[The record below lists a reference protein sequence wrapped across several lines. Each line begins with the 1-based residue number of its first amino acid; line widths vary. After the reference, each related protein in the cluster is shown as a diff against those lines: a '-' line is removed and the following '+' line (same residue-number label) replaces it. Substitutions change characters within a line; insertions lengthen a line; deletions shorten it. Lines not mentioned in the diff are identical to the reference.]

1 LPIAIFFVAVLF
13 QAIVA
18 KIYKAAAFT
27 ASLRTSAMPT
37 IAFNKSPAMTDL
49 SRIQG
54 PASAVIPS
62 LEARFYRPPL
72 PDGYVLRPRLCERL
86 SAGLQGRLVLV
97 SAPAGFGKSSLAV
110 EFCQSLPAHWQ
121 SLWLGLGPR
130 DSDPG
135 RFLERLLEGLQQY
148 FSPLGAQS
156 LGLLKMRQRHQPFAF
171 EEWLDG
177 LLDELA
183 HHLSTRAPLLL
194 VLDDYH
200 LAQGPVLD
208 RCLQFFLNHLPDG
221 LVVLVTSRQRPDW
234 HLARLRLSRHLLELN
249 EHDLRLTHAESL
261 AVLDRHSNSLR
272 GEALDNLIRRSEGWV
287 AGLRFWL
294 LAASEAGNES
304 ALPQSLHGGEGLI
317 RDYLLEE
324 VIDCLPAE
332 VQAFLF
338 DTAPQERF
346 CSDLCDAVREAHD
359 SAEILRYL
367 QSHQVFLVPLDEQGV
382 WFRYHH
388 LFSDLL
394 RSRRESS
401 PVLPAASLH
410 LRACRWF
417 NAQGLIDEAVEQAL
431 RAGHLDVAANL
442 VQNLSE
448 EQLLAEQNVGMLL
461 RWKMDLPDSLLISTP
476 RLIVLYSWALGLA
489 CQLDAAQELSSYLS
503 RFLPAPSATAQK
515 SMLAQWLALSGI
527 IARGR
532 GDRELTQRYCSEA
545 LDSLPQRRYGQRLM
559 CLSTLSNLAIADG
572 DLWRARG
579 LNRESLELAQRVGNP
594 LFEALAHYDRARV
607 LQARGEILRSLD
619 EVRQGLQ
626 RLHGLAPQRLYA
638 VRARLSLYEGYL
650 LLVRFQP
657 EAGMVRLRAGLAEA
671 RACRDIS
678 VLIGH
683 CVIASFEGRRGEFP
697 LAFAE
702 LAEAERLMHIWD
714 VPPIYYLAMI
724 TLIKC
729 ELWLAQGRTDLAE
742 AWLARLEQTY
752 NGEHAAAAPEF
763 HPHLPQ
769 HIGLQQAALDATR
782 HQHDVA
788 LQRLEE
794 LAQQAHDSGRQM
806 IALMAL
812 TQQAQLLLEGG
823 QETKAR
829 PILARALEAGAGGA
843 LQPFQRLLDA
853 HPDWMREQLGQ
864 DPHGL
869 LSQSLLALLPKAVAM
884 SPTSTHEA
892 LSARELAVLQLI
904 AEGCSNQ
911 EISNRLF
918 ISLHTVKT
926 HASHI
931 NSKLGVERRTQAV
944 ARAQELRLIG

>member
-1 LPIAIFFVAVLF
+1 
-13 QAIVA
+13 
-18 KIYKAAAFT
+18 
-27 ASLRTSAMPT
+27 
-37 IAFNKSPAMTDL
+37 MTDL
-49 SRIQG
+49 SPFAG
-54 PASAVIPS
+54 PASVAVAA
-62 LEARFYRPPL
+62 LDGRFFRPPL
-72 PDGYVLRPRLCERL
+72 PDGHVLRPRLCERL
-86 SAGLQGRLVLV
+86 SAGLGGRLLLV

-121 SLWLGLGPR
+121 SLWLGLSVR
-130 DSDPG
+130 DNDPG
-135 RFLERLLEGLQQY
+135 RFLERLLEGLQDY
-148 FSPLGAQS
+148 FPPIGSRA

-183 HHLSTRAPLLL
+183 QHLDPKAPILL

-221 LVVLVTSRQRPDW
+221 LLVMVTSRQRPDW
-234 HLARLRLSRHLLELN
+234 HLARLRLSRQLLELH
-249 EHDLRLTHAESL
+249 EQDLRLTHDEAMTL
-261 AVLDRHSNSLR
+261 LDRHSSSLR
-272 GEALDNLIRRSEGWV
+272 GEALENLIQRSEGWV

-294 LAASEAGNES
+294 LAVSEAGNQ
-304 ALPQSLHGGEGLI
+304 APLPQALNGGEGLI

-324 VIDCLPAE
+324 VIDCLPPE

-338 DTAPQERF
+338 ETAPQDRF
-346 CSDLCDAVREAHD
+346 CSELCDAVREAHD
-359 SAEILRYL
+359 SAEILRFL
-367 QSHQVFLVPLDEQGV
+367 SAHQVFLVPLDEHGH
-382 WFRYHH
+382 WYRYHH

-394 RSRRESS
+394 RSR
-401 PVLPAASLH
+401 PVAQAMVPTATLH

-417 NAQGLIDEAVEQAL
+417 NAQGLLDEAVEQAL

-489 CQLDAAQELSSYLS
+489 CQLDAAEELASHLS
-503 RFLPAPSATAQK
+503 RFLPAPSATAQR

-532 GDRELTQRYCSEA
+532 GHRELTLTYCNEA
-545 LDSLPQRRYGQRLM
+545 LESLPAKRYGQRLM

-607 LQARGEILRSLD
+607 LQARGEILRALD
-619 EVRQGLQ
+619 EV
-626 RLHGLAPQRLYA
+626 HEGLARLRGLSTQRLYA
-638 VRARLSLYEGYL
+638 VRARLTLYEGFL
-650 LLVRFQP
+650 L
-657 EAGMVRLRAGLAEA
+657 AMRLQSQAARTKLQAGLIEA

-683 CVIASFEGRRGEFP
+683 CVIARLEGSAGEFAK
-697 LAFAE
+697 AFAE

-724 TLIKC
+724 TLVKC
-729 ELWLAQGRTDLAE
+729 ELWLAQGRLDLAE
-742 AWLARLEQTY
+742 AWLTRLGQTY
-752 NGEHAAAAPEF
+752 TGERAAAPPEF
-763 HPHLPQ
+763 HPQLPL
-769 HIGLQQAALDATR
+769 HVELQQALLDVIQGQPMRAEGR
-782 HQHDVA
+782 LNVLLENGHQT
-788 LQRLEE
+788 
-794 LAQQAHDSGRQM
+794 GRQ
-806 IALMAL
+806 LLSVMAL
-812 TQQAQLLLEGG
+812 TQKVALLLGG
-823 QETKAR
+823 GRESEAR
-829 PILARALEAGAGGA
+829 KVLSQALDAAAGGV
-843 LQPFQRLLDA
+843 LQPFD
-853 HPDWMREQLGQ
+853 
-864 DPHGL
+864 
-869 LSQSLLALLPKAVAM
+869 SLLRDHAGWLRGQLMM
-884 SPTSTHEA
+884 SPTLAGKQLLEHFPHAPVPPVVESGAAEQ
-892 LSARELAVLQLI
+892 LSSRELAVLRLI
-904 AEGCSNQ
+904 AKGCSNQ
-911 EISNRLF
+911 EISTQLF

-931 NSKLGVERRTQAV
+931 NSKLAVERRTQAV
-944 ARAQELRLIG
+944 ARAKELGLLA

>member
-1 LPIAIFFVAVLF
+1 
-13 QAIVA
+13 
-18 KIYKAAAFT
+18 
-27 ASLRTSAMPT
+27 
-37 IAFNKSPAMTDL
+37 MTDL
-49 SRIQG
+49 FRIQPPTSTALPMPEG
-54 PASAVIPS
+54 
-62 LEARFYRPPL
+62 RFYRPPL

-86 SAGLQGRLVLV
+86 SAGLQGRLLLV

-121 SLWLGLGPR
+121 SLWLGLSAR

-135 RFLERLLEGLQQY
+135 RFLERLLEGLQHY
-148 FSPLGAQS
+148 FPRLGSQA

-183 HHLSTRAPLLL
+183 GQLSTNRPLLL

-221 LVVLVTSRQRPDW
+221 LLVMVTSRQRPDW
-234 HLARLRLSRHLLELN
+234 HLARLRLSRQLLELH
-249 EHDLRLTHAESL
+249 EQDLRLTHDESL
-261 AVLDRHSNSLR
+261 ALLDRHSSSLR
-272 GEALDNLIRRSEGWV
+272 GEALESLISRSEGWV

-294 LAASEAGNES
+294 LAASEAGS
-304 ALPQSLHGGEGLI
+304 GGALPQPLHGGEGLI

-324 VIDCLPAE
+324 VIDCLPPE
-332 VQAFLF
+332 VQSFLY

-346 CSDLCDAVREAHD
+346 CSELCDAVREAHD
-359 SAEILRYL
+359 SAEILRFL
-367 QSHQVFLVPLDEQGV
+367 LSHQVFLVPLDEHGH
-382 WFRYHH
+382 WYRYHH

-394 RSRRESS
+394 RSR
-401 PVLPAASLH
+401 PTANAVVPTASLH

-417 NAQGLIDEAVEQAL
+417 NAQGLLDEAVEQAL

-476 RLIVLYSWALGLA
+476 RLIVLYSWALGMA
-489 CQLDAAQELSSYLS
+489 CQLDAAEELASHLS

-532 GDRELTQRYCSEA
+532 GQRELTLRYCSEA
-545 LDSLPQRRYGQRLM
+545 LESLPQKRYGQRLM
-559 CLSTLSNLAIADG
+559 CLSTLSNLAIVDA

-607 LQARGEILRSLD
+607 LQARGEILRSLE
-619 EVRQGLQ
+619 EVHQGQKRLQ
-626 RLHGLAPQRLYA
+626 GLAPQRLYA
-638 VRARLSLYEGYL
+638 VRARLTLYEGFL
-650 LLVRFQP
+650 LTLRLQP
-657 EAGMVRLRAGLAEA
+657 EAGLARLHQGLSEA

-683 CVIASFEGRRGEFP
+683 CVIARLEGGKGEFAK
-697 LAFAE
+697 AFAE
-702 LAEAERLMHIWD
+702 LGEAERLMHIWD

-724 TLIKC
+724 TLVKC

-742 AWLARLEQTY
+742 AWLMRLGQTY
-752 NGEHAAAAPEF
+752 NGEQAAAPPEF
-763 HPHLPQ
+763 HPQMPL
-769 HIGLQQAALDATR
+769 HIELQQALLESIQGQPMLAEGRLNALLEHGQKTGRQLLSVMALS
-782 HQHDVA
+782 QKVA
-788 LQRLEE
+788 LLLNTGREPQARQA
-794 LAQQAHDSGRQM
+794 LAQAF
-806 IALMAL
+806 
-812 TQQAQLLLEGG
+812 
-823 QETKAR
+823 
-829 PILARALEAGAGGA
+829 EAAAVGGA
-843 LQPFQRLLDA
+843 LQPFEWLLRERA
-853 HPDWMREQLGQ
+853 HWLREQLAHCP
-864 DPHGL
+864 DSSL
-869 LSQSLLALLPKAVAM
+869 RQSLMERLPHAAIRE
-884 SPTSTHEA
+884 SAEPQHGAET
-892 LSARELAVLQLI
+892 LSVREHAVLQLI
-904 AEGCSNQ
+904 ARGCSNQ
-911 EISNRLF
+911 EISDQLF

-944 ARAQELRLIG
+944 ARAKELGLLA

>member
-1 LPIAIFFVAVLF
+1 
-13 QAIVA
+13 
-18 KIYKAAAFT
+18 
-27 ASLRTSAMPT
+27 
-37 IAFNKSPAMTDL
+37 
-49 SRIQG
+49 
-54 PASAVIPS
+54 
-62 LEARFYRPPL
+62 
-72 PDGYVLRPRLCERL
+72 
-86 SAGLQGRLVLV
+86 
-97 SAPAGFGKSSLAV
+97 
-110 EFCQSLPAHWQ
+110 
-121 SLWLGLGPR
+121 
-130 DSDPG
+130 
-135 RFLERLLEGLQQY
+135 LLEGLQDY
-148 FSPLGAQS
+148 FPQLGSRA

-183 HHLSTRAPLLL
+183 LQLDPAAPLLL
-194 VLDDYH
+194 LLDDYH

-221 LVVLVTSRQRPDW
+221 LLVMVTSRQRPDW
-234 HLARLRLSRHLLELN
+234 HLARLRLSRQLLELH
-249 EHDLRLTHAESL
+249 EQDLRLTHDEALSL
-261 AVLDRHSNSLR
+261 LDRHSTSLR
-272 GEALDNLIRRSEGWV
+272 GEALESLIQRSEGWV

-294 LAASEAGNES
+294 LAVAEAGS
-304 ALPQSLHGGEGLI
+304 DAVLPQALNGGEGLI

-332 VQAFLF
+332 VQAFLY

-346 CSDLCDAVREAHD
+346 CSELCDAVREAHD
-359 SAEILRYL
+359 SAEILRFL
-367 QSHQVFLVPLDEQGV
+367 LAHQVFLVPLDEHGH
-382 WFRYHH
+382 WYRYHH

-394 RSRRESS
+394 RSR
-401 PVLPAASLH
+401 PIAQAMVPPATLH

-417 NAQGLIDEAVEQAL
+417 NAQGLLDEAVEQAL

-448 EQLLAEQNVGMLL
+448 EQLLAEQNIGMLL

-489 CQLDAAQELSSYLS
+489 CQLDAAEELSSHLS

-532 GDRELTQRYCSEA
+532 GHRELTLRYCSEA
-545 LDSLPQRRYGQRLM
+545 LESLPAKRYGQRLM

-607 LQARGEILRSLD
+607 LQSRGEILRALT
-619 EVRQGLQ
+619 EVHQGLE
-626 RLHGLAPQRLYA
+626 RLRGLSAQRLYA
-638 VRARLSLYEGYL
+638 VRARLTLYEGFL
-650 LLVRFQP
+650 LAMRLQP
-657 EAGMVRLRAGLAEA
+657 QAARGRLLSGIAEA

-683 CVIASFEGRRGEFP
+683 CVIARLDGAKGEFAG
-697 LAFAE
+697 AFAE

-724 TLIKC
+724 TLVKC

-742 AWLARLEQTY
+742 AWLARLGQTY
-752 NGEHAAAAPEF
+752 TGERAAAPPEF
-763 HPHLPQ
+763 HPQLPL
-769 HIGLQQAALDATR
+769 HVELQQALLDMIQGQPMLAEG
-782 HQHDVA
+782 
-788 LQRLEE
+788 RLNVLHENG
-794 LAQQAHDSGRQM
+794 QQTGRQ
-806 IALMAL
+806 LLSVMAL
-812 TQQAQLLLEGG
+812 TQKVALLL
-823 QETKAR
+823 
-829 PILARALEAGAGGA
+829 AGGREPEA
-843 LQPFQRLLDA
+843 RKTLSLALDAAAGGVLQPFDGLLKE
-853 HPDWMREQLGQ
+853 HPDWVRGQLAANVSNPVGQQLLEHIAPSTTRPVPECPAAEQL
-864 DPHGL
+864 
-869 LSQSLLALLPKAVAM
+869 SS
-884 SPTSTHEA
+884 
-892 LSARELAVLQLI
+892 RELAVLRLI
-904 AEGCSNQ
+904 AQGCSNQ
-911 EISNRLF
+911 EISEQLF

-944 ARAQELRLIG
+944 ARAKELGLMI

>member
-1 LPIAIFFVAVLF
+1 
-13 QAIVA
+13 
-18 KIYKAAAFT
+18 
-27 ASLRTSAMPT
+27 
-37 IAFNKSPAMTDL
+37 MTDL
-49 SRIQG
+49 SPLPG
-54 PASAVIPS
+54 PASITVAA
-62 LEARFYRPPL
+62 LDGRFFRPPL
-72 PDGYVLRPRLCERL
+72 PDGYVLRPRLCQRL
-86 SAGLQGRLVLV
+86 QAGLGGRLLLV

-121 SLWLGLGPR
+121 SLWLGLSPR

-135 RFLERLLEGLQQY
+135 RFLERLLEGLQDY
-148 FSPLGAQS
+148 FPALGAGA
-156 LGLLKMRQRHQPFAF
+156 LGLLKMRQRHQPFGF

-183 HHLSTRAPLLL
+183 LHLDPAAPLLL

-221 LVVLVTSRQRPDW
+221 LLVMVTSRQRPDW
-234 HLARLRLSRHLLELN
+234 HLARLRLSRQLLELH
-249 EHDLRLTHAESL
+249 EQDLRLTHDEAL
-261 AVLDRHSNSLR
+261 TLLDRHSSSLR
-272 GEALDNLIRRSEGWV
+272 GEALENLIQRSEGWV

-294 LAASEAGNES
+294 LAASEAGNDA
-304 ALPQSLHGGEGLI
+304 ALPQALNGGEGLI

-332 VQAFLF
+332 VQSFLYE
-338 DTAPQERF
+338 TAPQERF
-346 CSDLCDAVREAHD
+346 CSELCDAVREAHD
-359 SAEILRYL
+359 SAEILRFL
-367 QSHQVFLVPLDEQGV
+367 LAHQVFLVPLDEHGH
-382 WFRYHH
+382 WYRYHH

-394 RSRRESS
+394 RSR
-401 PVLPAASLH
+401 PIAQAMVPTASLH

-417 NAQGLIDEAVEQAL
+417 NAQGLLDEAVEQAL

-489 CQLDAAQELSSYLS
+489 CQLDAAEELASHLS

-532 GDRELTQRYCSEA
+532 GHRELTLRYCSEA
-545 LDSLPQRRYGQRLM
+545 LESLPAKRYGQRLM

-607 LQARGEILRSLD
+607 LQSRGEILRALD
-619 EVRQGLQ
+619 EVHQGLE
-626 RLHGLAPQRLYA
+626 RLRGLSPQRLYA
-638 VRARLSLYEGYL
+638 VRARLTLYEGFL
-650 LLVRFQP
+650 LAMRLQP
-657 EAGMVRLRAGLAEA
+657 QAARVRLLAGIGEA

-683 CVIASFEGRRGEFP
+683 CVIARLDGASGEFAK
-697 LAFAE
+697 AFAE

-724 TLIKC
+724 TLVKC
-729 ELWLAQGRTDLAE
+729 ELWLAQGRIDLAE
-742 AWLARLEQTY
+742 AWLARLGQTY
-752 NGEHAAAAPEF
+752 TGEHAAAPPEF
-763 HPHLPQ
+763 HPQLPL
-769 HIGLQQAALDATR
+769 HVELQQALLDVIQGQPMLAEG
-782 HQHDVA
+782 
-788 LQRLEE
+788 RLNVLHENGQ
-794 LAQQAHDSGRQM
+794 LTGRQ
-806 IALMAL
+806 LLSVMAL
-812 TQQAQLLLEGG
+812 TQKVALLLSSGREP
-823 QETKAR
+823 EAR
-829 PILARALEAGAGGA
+829 KTLNLALEAAAGGVY
-843 LQPFQRLLDA
+843 QPFDALLRSHA
-853 HPDWMREQLGQ
+853 DWLRGQLQALTCNAVSQQLLTHFPTVAPRPSGESSATEQL
-864 DPHGL
+864 
-869 LSQSLLALLPKAVAM
+869 SS
-884 SPTSTHEA
+884 
-892 LSARELAVLQLI
+892 RELAVLRLI
-904 AEGCSNQ
+904 AQGCSNQ
-911 EISNRLF
+911 EISEQLF

-944 ARAQELRLIG
+944 ARAKALGLLL

>member
-1 LPIAIFFVAVLF
+1 
-13 QAIVA
+13 
-18 KIYKAAAFT
+18 
-27 ASLRTSAMPT
+27 MPT
-37 IAFNKSPAMTDL
+37 TAFYKSPAMTDL

-54 PASAVIPS
+54 PASAVIPT
-62 LEARFYRPPL
+62 LEGRFYRPPL

-86 SAGLQGRLVLV
+86 TAGLDGRLLLV

-121 SLWLGLGPR
+121 SLWLGLSPR

-135 RFLERLLEGLQQY
+135 RFLERLLDGLQQY
-148 FSPLGAQS
+148 FPQLGAQS

-177 LLDELA
+177 LLDELTV
-183 HHLSTRAPLLL
+183 HLSTRAPLLL

-208 RCLQFFLNHLPDG
+208 RCLQFFLNHLPDC

-234 HLARLRLSRHLLELN
+234 HLARLRLSRHLLELH
-249 EHDLRLTHAESL
+249 EQDLRLTHAESL
-261 AVLDRHSNSLR
+261 AVLDRHSSSLR

-294 LAASEAGNES
+294 LAASEAGNEG
-304 ALPQSLHGGEGLI
+304 ALPQNLHGGEGLI

-324 VIDCLPAE
+324 VIDCLPAD

-338 DTAPQERF
+338 DTAPMERF
-346 CSDLCDAVREAHD
+346 CSELCDAVREAHD
-359 SAEILRYL
+359 SAENLRYL
-367 QSHQVFLVPLDEQGV
+367 QAHQVFLVPLDDQGH
-382 WFRYHH
+382 WYRYHH

-401 PVLPAASLH
+401 NVLPTASLH

-489 CQLDAAQELSSYLS
+489 CQLDAAEELSGYLS

-515 SMLAQWLALSGI
+515 SMLAQWLALSGV

-532 GDRELTQRYCSEA
+532 GNRELTQRYCSEA
-545 LDSLPQRRYGQRLM
+545 LESLPQRRYGQRLM
-559 CLSTLSNLAIADG
+559 CLSTLSNLAIVDA

-626 RLHGLAPQRLYA
+626 RLHGLAPERLYA

-650 LLVRFQP
+650 LLVRYQP
-657 EAGMVRLRAGLAEA
+657 DAGIARLRAGLVEA

-683 CVIASFEGRRGEFP
+683 CVIASFEGRRNDFSK
-697 LAFAE
+697 AFAE

-729 ELWLAQGRTDLAE
+729 ELWLAQGRTDLAD
-742 AWLARLEQTY
+742 AWLNRLGQTY

-769 HIGLQQAALDATR
+769 HIGLQQAALEATR
-782 HQHDVA
+782 HQPAAA

-794 LAQQAHDSGRQM
+794 LAQQARNSGRQM

-812 TQQAQLLLEGG
+812 TQLAQLLLDGG
-823 QETKAR
+823 HEAKAR
-829 PILARALEAGAGGA
+829 AVVAQALEAGAGGA
-843 LQPFQRLLDA
+843 LQPFQRLLEN

-864 DPHGL
+864 DAHGL
-869 LSQSLLALLPKAVAM
+869 LNQSLLALLPAIVVV
-884 SPTSTHEA
+884 EA
-892 LSARELAVLQLI
+892 APLQETLSARELAVLQLI

>member
-1 LPIAIFFVAVLF
+1 
-13 QAIVA
+13 
-18 KIYKAAAFT
+18 
-27 ASLRTSAMPT
+27 
-37 IAFNKSPAMTDL
+37 MTDL
-49 SRIQG
+49 SPLPG
-54 PASAVIPS
+54 PASITVAA
-62 LEARFYRPPL
+62 LDGRFFRPPL
-72 PDGYVLRPRLCERL
+72 PDGYVLRPRLCQRL
-86 SAGLQGRLVLV
+86 QAGLGGRLLLV

-121 SLWLGLGPR
+121 SLWLGLSPR

-135 RFLERLLEGLQQY
+135 RFLERLLEGLQDY
-148 FSPLGAQS
+148 FPALGAGA

-183 HHLSTRAPLLL
+183 LHLDPAAPLLL

-221 LVVLVTSRQRPDW
+221 LLVMVTSRQRPDW
-234 HLARLRLSRHLLELN
+234 HLARLRLSRQLLELH
-249 EHDLRLTHAESL
+249 EQDLRLTHDEAL
-261 AVLDRHSNSLR
+261 TLLDRHSSSLR
-272 GEALDNLIRRSEGWV
+272 GEALESLIQRSEGWV

-294 LAASEAGNES
+294 LAVAEAGNDA
-304 ALPQSLHGGEGLI
+304 ALPQALNGGEGLI

-332 VQAFLF
+332 VQSFLYE
-338 DTAPQERF
+338 TAPQERF
-346 CSDLCDAVREAHD
+346 CSELCDAVREAHD
-359 SAEILRYL
+359 SAEILRFL
-367 QSHQVFLVPLDEQGV
+367 LAHQVFLVPLDEHGH
-382 WFRYHH
+382 WYRYHH

-394 RSRRESS
+394 RSR
-401 PVLPAASLH
+401 PIAQAMVPNATLH

-417 NAQGLIDEAVEQAL
+417 NAQGLLDEAVEQAL

-489 CQLDAAQELSSYLS
+489 CQLDAAEELASHLS

-532 GDRELTQRYCSEA
+532 GHRDLTLRYCSEA
-545 LDSLPQRRYGQRLM
+545 LESLPAKRYGQRLM

-607 LQARGEILRSLD
+607 LQSRGEILRALD
-619 EVRQGLQ
+619 EVHQGLE
-626 RLHGLAPQRLYA
+626 RLRGLSPQRLYA
-638 VRARLSLYEGYL
+638 VRARLTLYEGFL
-650 LLVRFQP
+650 LAMRLQP
-657 EAGMVRLRAGLAEA
+657 QAARVRLLAGIGEA

-683 CVIASFEGRRGEFP
+683 CVIARLDGASGEFAK
-697 LAFAE
+697 AFAE

-724 TLIKC
+724 TLVKC
-729 ELWLAQGRTDLAE
+729 ELWLAQGRIDLAE
-742 AWLARLEQTY
+742 AWLARLGQTY
-752 NGEHAAAAPEF
+752 TGENAAAPPEF
-763 HPHLPQ
+763 HPQLPL
-769 HIGLQQAALDATR
+769 HVELQQALLDVIQGQPMLAEGR
-782 HQHDVA
+782 LNVLHENG
-788 LQRLEE
+788 QRT
-794 LAQQAHDSGRQM
+794 GRQ
-806 IALMAL
+806 LLSVMAL
-812 TQQAQLLLEGG
+812 TQKVALLLSSGREPDARKVLSQTLEAAAGGVYQPFDALLKNHADWLRGQLQALTCNAVGQQLL
-823 QETKAR
+823 THFPTAAPR
-829 PILARALEAGAGGA
+829 PAVESSAT
-843 LQPFQRLLDA
+843 
-853 HPDWMREQLGQ
+853 EQL
-864 DPHGL
+864 
-869 LSQSLLALLPKAVAM
+869 SS
-884 SPTSTHEA
+884 
-892 LSARELAVLQLI
+892 RELAVLRLI
-904 AEGCSNQ
+904 AQGCSNQ
-911 EISNRLF
+911 EISEQLF

-944 ARAQELRLIG
+944 ARAKALGLLL

>member
-1 LPIAIFFVAVLF
+1 MPIT
-13 QAIVA
+13 
-18 KIYKAAAFT
+18 AFY
-27 ASLRTSAMPT
+27 
-37 IAFNKSPAMTDL
+37 KSPAMTDL

-54 PASAVIPS
+54 PSSAVVPS
-62 LEARFYRPPL
+62 LEGRFYRPPL

-86 SAGLQGRLVLV
+86 SAGLDGRLLLV

-110 EFCQSLPAHWQ
+110 EFCQGLPAHWQ
-121 SLWLGLGPR
+121 SLWLGLSPR
-130 DSDPG
+130 DNDPG
-135 RFLERLLEGLQQY
+135 RFLERLLDGLQQY
-148 FSPLGAQS
+148 FPQIGAQS

-177 LLDELA
+177 LLDELTV
-183 HHLSTRAPLLL
+183 HLSTRTPLLL

-234 HLARLRLSRHLLELN
+234 HLARLRLSRHLLELH
-249 EHDLRLTHAESL
+249 EQDLRLTHDESL
-261 AVLDRHSNSLR
+261 AVLDRHSSSLR

-294 LAASEAGNES
+294 LAASEAGNEGS
-304 ALPQSLHGGEGLI
+304 LPQSLHGGEGLI

-324 VIDCLPAE
+324 VIDCLPPE

-346 CSDLCDAVREAHD
+346 CSELCDAVREAHD

-367 QSHQVFLVPLDEQGV
+367 QAHQVFLVPLDEQGH
-382 WFRYHH
+382 WYRYHH

-394 RSRRESS
+394 RTRRATSTAL
-401 PVLPAASLH
+401 LPAASLH

-489 CQLDAAQELSSYLS
+489 CQLDAAEELSSYLS

-545 LDSLPQRRYGQRLM
+545 LESLPQRRYGQRLM
-559 CLSTLSNLAIADG
+559 CLSTLSNLAIVDA

-626 RLHGLAPQRLYA
+626 RLQGLAPQRLYA

-650 LLVRFQP
+650 LLARYQP
-657 EAGMVRLRAGLAEA
+657 EAGLARLRAGLVEA

-683 CVIASFEGRRGEFP
+683 CVIANFEGRRNDFP
-697 LAFAE
+697 KAFAE

-729 ELWLAQGRTDLAE
+729 ELWLAQGRTDLAD
-742 AWLARLEQTY
+742 AWLTRLGQTY
-752 NGEHAAAAPEF
+752 NGQHAAAAPEF

-769 HIGLQQAALDATR
+769 HIGLQQAALDAIR
-782 HQHDVA
+782 HQADAA
-788 LQRLEE
+788 LERLED
-794 LAQQAHDSGRQM
+794 LAQQAHNSGRQM

-812 TQQAQLLLEGG
+812 TQQAQLLLENG
-823 QETKAR
+823 QEVKAR
-829 PILARALEAGAGGA
+829 PVLARALEAGSGGA
-843 LQPFQRLLDA
+843 LQPFQRLLEGY
-853 HPDWMREQLGQ
+853 PQWMREQLGK

-869 LSQSLLALLPKAVAM
+869 LNQSLLALLPAVTVAEP
-884 SPTSTHEA
+884 SPGHEV

-904 AEGCSNQ
+904 AQGCSNQ

>member
-1 LPIAIFFVAVLF
+1 
-13 QAIVA
+13 
-18 KIYKAAAFT
+18 
-27 ASLRTSAMPT
+27 
-37 IAFNKSPAMTDL
+37 MTDL
-49 SRIQG
+49 SPLPG
-54 PASAVIPS
+54 PASITVAA
-62 LEARFYRPPL
+62 LDGRFFRPPL
-72 PDGYVLRPRLCERL
+72 PDGYVLRPRLCQRL
-86 SAGLQGRLVLV
+86 QAGLGGRLLLV

-121 SLWLGLGPR
+121 SLWLGLSPR

-135 RFLERLLEGLQQY
+135 RFLERLLEGLQDY
-148 FSPLGAQS
+148 FPALGAGA

-183 HHLSTRAPLLL
+183 LHLDPAAPLLL

-221 LVVLVTSRQRPDW
+221 LLVMVTSRQRPDW
-234 HLARLRLSRHLLELN
+234 HLARLRLSRQLLELH
-249 EHDLRLTHAESL
+249 EQDLRLTHDEAL
-261 AVLDRHSNSLR
+261 TLLDRHSSSLR
-272 GEALDNLIRRSEGWV
+272 GEALENLIQRSEGWV

-294 LAASEAGNES
+294 LAASEAGNDA
-304 ALPQSLHGGEGLI
+304 ALPQALNGGEGLI

-332 VQAFLF
+332 VQSFLYE
-338 DTAPQERF
+338 TAPQERF
-346 CSDLCDAVREAHD
+346 CSELCDAVREAHD
-359 SAEILRYL
+359 SAEILRFL
-367 QSHQVFLVPLDEQGV
+367 LAHQVFLVPLDEHGH
-382 WFRYHH
+382 WYRYHH

-394 RSRRESS
+394 RSR
-401 PVLPAASLH
+401 PIAQAMVPTASLH

-417 NAQGLIDEAVEQAL
+417 NAQGLLDEAVEQAL

-489 CQLDAAQELSSYLS
+489 CQLDAAEELASHLS

-532 GDRELTQRYCSEA
+532 GHRELTLRYCSEA
-545 LDSLPQRRYGQRLM
+545 LESLPAKRYGQRLM

-607 LQARGEILRSLD
+607 LQSRGEILRALD
-619 EVRQGLQ
+619 EVHQGLE
-626 RLHGLAPQRLYA
+626 RLRGLSPQRLYA
-638 VRARLSLYEGYL
+638 VRARLTLYEGFL
-650 LLVRFQP
+650 LAMRLQP
-657 EAGMVRLRAGLAEA
+657 QAARVRLLAGIGEA

-683 CVIASFEGRRGEFP
+683 CVIARLDGASGEFAK
-697 LAFAE
+697 AFAE

-724 TLIKC
+724 TLVKC
-729 ELWLAQGRTDLAE
+729 ELWLAQGRIDLAE
-742 AWLARLEQTY
+742 AWLARLGQTY
-752 NGEHAAAAPEF
+752 TGEHAAAPPEF
-763 HPHLPQ
+763 HPQLPL
-769 HIGLQQAALDATR
+769 HVELQQALLDVIQGQPMLAEG
-782 HQHDVA
+782 
-788 LQRLEE
+788 RLNVLHENGQ
-794 LAQQAHDSGRQM
+794 LTGRQ
-806 IALMAL
+806 LLSVMAL
-812 TQQAQLLLEGG
+812 TQKVALLLSSGREP
-823 QETKAR
+823 EAR
-829 PILARALEAGAGGA
+829 KTLNLALEAAAGGVY
-843 LQPFQRLLDA
+843 QPFDALLRSHA
-853 HPDWMREQLGQ
+853 DWLRGQLQALTCNAVSQQLLTHFPTVAPRPSGESSATEQL
-864 DPHGL
+864 
-869 LSQSLLALLPKAVAM
+869 SS
-884 SPTSTHEA
+884 
-892 LSARELAVLQLI
+892 RELAVLRLI
-904 AEGCSNQ
+904 AQGCSNQ
-911 EISNRLF
+911 EISEQLF

-944 ARAQELRLIG
+944 ARAKALGLLL

>member
-1 LPIAIFFVAVLF
+1 
-13 QAIVA
+13 
-18 KIYKAAAFT
+18 
-27 ASLRTSAMPT
+27 
-37 IAFNKSPAMTDL
+37 MTDL
-49 SRIQG
+49 SPLPG
-54 PASAVIPS
+54 PASVAVAA
-62 LEARFYRPPL
+62 LDGRFFRPPL

-86 SAGLQGRLVLV
+86 SAGLGGRLLLV

-121 SLWLGLGPR
+121 SLWLGLSAR

-135 RFLERLLEGLQQY
+135 RFLERLLEGLQDY
-148 FSPLGAQS
+148 FPELGSRA

-183 HHLSTRAPLLL
+183 LHLLPTSPLLL

-221 LVVLVTSRQRPDW
+221 LLVMVTSRQRPDW
-234 HLARLRLSRHLLELN
+234 HLARLRLSRQLLELH
-249 EHDLRLTHAESL
+249 EQDLRLTHDEAL
-261 AVLDRHSNSLR
+261 ALLDRHSSSLR
-272 GEALDNLIRRSEGWV
+272 GEALENLIQRSEGWV

-294 LAASEAGNES
+294 LAISEAGTES
-304 ALPQSLHGGEGLI
+304 ALPQALSGGEGLI
-317 RDYLLEE
+317 REYLLEE
-324 VIDCLPAE
+324 VIDCLPAV
-332 VQAFLF
+332 VQAFLY

-346 CSDLCDAVREAHD
+346 CSELCDAVRESHD
-359 SAEILRYL
+359 SAEILRFL
-367 QSHQVFLVPLDEQGV
+367 LAHQVFLVPLDEHGH
-382 WFRYHH
+382 WYRYHH

-394 RSRRESS
+394 RSR
-401 PVLPAASLH
+401 PVAGALVPAATLH

-417 NAQGLIDEAVEQAL
+417 NAQGLLDEAVEQAL

-489 CQLDAAQELSSYLS
+489 CQLDAAEELASHLS

-515 SMLAQWLALSGI
+515 SMLAQWLALKGI

-532 GDRELTQRYCSEA
+532 GHREQTIEYCSEA
-545 LDSLPQRRYGQRLM
+545 LESLPAKRYGQRLM

-607 LQARGEILRSLD
+607 LQARGEILRALD
-619 EVRQGLQ
+619 EVRQGLE
-626 RLHGLAPQRLYA
+626 RLRGLSVQRLYA
-638 VRARLSLYEGYL
+638 VRARLTLYEGFL
-650 LLVRFQP
+650 LAMRLQP
-657 EAGMVRLRAGLAEA
+657 QAARVRLQAGLTEA

-683 CVIASFEGRRGEFP
+683 CVIARLDGNSGDFAK
-697 LAFAE
+697 AFAE

-724 TLIKC
+724 TLVKC
-729 ELWLAQGRTDLAE
+729 ELWLAQGRIDLAE
-742 AWLARLEQTY
+742 AWLARLGQTY
-752 NGEHAAAAPEF
+752 TGERAAAPPEF
-763 HPHLPQ
+763 HPQLPL
-769 HIGLQQAALDATR
+769 HVELQQALLDVIQGQPMLAEG
-782 HQHDVA
+782 
-788 LQRLEE
+788 RLNVLLENG
-794 LAQQAHDSGRQM
+794 QQTGRQ
-806 IALMAL
+806 LLSVMAL
-812 TQQAQLLLEGG
+812 TQKVALLLADGREP
-823 QETKAR
+823 EARKA
-829 PILARALEAGAGGA
+829 LSQALEAAAGGV
-843 LQPFQRLLDA
+843 LQPFDALVKEHADWLRGQLSLTAPTPVGQQLLEHFPQTPA
-853 HPDWMREQLGQ
+853 RSTAESAVTEQL
-864 DPHGL
+864 
-869 LSQSLLALLPKAVAM
+869 SS
-884 SPTSTHEA
+884 
-892 LSARELAVLQLI
+892 RELAVLRLI
-904 AEGCSNQ
+904 ARGCSNQ
-911 EISNRLF
+911 EISDQLF

-944 ARAQELRLIG
+944 ARAKELGVLS

>member
-1 LPIAIFFVAVLF
+1 
-13 QAIVA
+13 
-18 KIYKAAAFT
+18 
-27 ASLRTSAMPT
+27 
-37 IAFNKSPAMTDL
+37 MTDL
-49 SRIQG
+49 STLPG
-54 PASAVIPS
+54 SANVAVAT
-62 LEARFYRPPL
+62 LDGRFFRPPL
-72 PDGYVLRPRLCERL
+72 PDGHVLRPRLCERL
-86 SAGLQGRLVLV
+86 SAGLGGRLLLV

-110 EFCQSLPAHWQ
+110 EFCQGLPAHWQ
-121 SLWLGLGPR
+121 SLWLGLSPR

-135 RFLERLLEGLQQY
+135 RFLERLLEGLQDY
-148 FSPLGAQS
+148 FPHLGRQS

-183 HHLSTRAPLLL
+183 EHLSTATPLLL

-221 LVVLVTSRQRPDW
+221 LLVMVTSRQRPDW
-234 HLARLRLSRHLLELN
+234 HLARLRLSRQLLELH
-249 EHDLRLTHAESL
+249 EQDLRLTHDEALSL
-261 AVLDRHSNSLR
+261 LDRHSSSLR
-272 GEALDNLIRRSEGWV
+272 GEALENLIERSEGWV

-294 LAASEAGNES
+294 LAASEAGTDG

-332 VQAFLF
+332 VQSFLY

-346 CSDLCDAVREAHD
+346 CSELCDAVRDAHD
-359 SAEILRYL
+359 SAEILRFL
-367 QSHQVFLVPLDEQGV
+367 LAHQVFLVPLDEHGH
-382 WFRYHH
+382 WYRYHH

-394 RSRRESS
+394 RTRPTSQSM
-401 PVLPAASLH
+401 VPAASLH

-417 NAQGLIDEAVEQAL
+417 NAQGLLDEAVEQAL

-476 RLIVLYSWALGLA
+476 RLIVLYSWALGMA
-489 CQLDAAQELSSYLS
+489 CQLDAAEELASHLS

-532 GDRELTQRYCSEA
+532 GNRELTLRYCGEA
-545 LDSLPQRRYGQRLM
+545 LESLPPKRYGQRLM

-607 LQARGEILRSLD
+607 LQARGEICRALE
-619 EVRQGLQ
+619 EVRQGMQ
-626 RLHGLAPQRLYA
+626 RLQSLPAQRLYA
-638 VRARLSLYEGYL
+638 VRARLTLYEGFL
-650 LLVRFQP
+650 LALRMQP
-657 EAGMVRLRAGLAEA
+657 QVARLRLQAGLSEA

-683 CVIASFEGRRGEFP
+683 CVIARLEGSSGEFAK
-697 LAFAE
+697 AFAE

-724 TLIKC
+724 TLVKC

-742 AWLARLEQTY
+742 AWLARLGQTY
-752 NGEHAAAAPEF
+752 NGENGAAPPEF
-763 HPHLPQ
+763 HPQLPL
-769 HIGLQQAALDATR
+769 HIELQQALLDVIQGQPMLAEGRLNAL
-782 HQHDVA
+782 
-788 LQRLEE
+788 LEHG
-794 LAQQAHDSGRQM
+794 QQSGRQM
-806 IALMAL
+806 LSAMAL
-812 TQQAQLLLEGG
+812 TQKVALLLGSGREP
-823 QETKAR
+823 EAR
-829 PILARALEAGAGGA
+829 RALAQALDAAGGGG
-843 LQPFQRLLDA
+843 LQPFEGLLA
-853 HPDWMREQLGQ
+853 EHPDWLRGQLQNCPQTPVSLSLSEKLPALAARSGPESCATAEQL
-864 DPHGL
+864 
-869 LSQSLLALLPKAVAM
+869 
-884 SPTSTHEA
+884 ST
-892 LSARELAVLQLI
+892 REMAVLRLI
-904 AEGCSNQ
+904 AQGCSNQ
-911 EISNRLF
+911 EISDQLF

-944 ARAQELRLIG
+944 ARAKELGVLG

>member
-1 LPIAIFFVAVLF
+1 
-13 QAIVA
+13 
-18 KIYKAAAFT
+18 
-27 ASLRTSAMPT
+27 
-37 IAFNKSPAMTDL
+37 MTDL

-54 PASAVIPS
+54 PASAVIPT
-62 LEARFYRPPL
+62 LEGRFYRPPL

-86 SAGLQGRLVLV
+86 TAGLDGRLLLV

-121 SLWLGLGPR
+121 SLWLGLSPR

-135 RFLERLLEGLQQY
+135 RFLERLLDGLQQY
-148 FSPLGAQS
+148 FPQLGAQS

-177 LLDELA
+177 LLDELTV
-183 HHLSTRAPLLL
+183 HLSTRAPLLL

-208 RCLQFFLNHLPDG
+208 RCLQFFLNHLPDC

-234 HLARLRLSRHLLELN
+234 HLARLRLSRHLLELH
-249 EHDLRLTHAESL
+249 EQDLRLTHAESL
-261 AVLDRHSNSLR
+261 AVLDRHSSSLR

-294 LAASEAGNES
+294 LAASEAGNEG
-304 ALPQSLHGGEGLI
+304 ALPQNLHGGEGLI

-324 VIDCLPAE
+324 VIDCLPAD

-338 DTAPQERF
+338 DTAPMERF
-346 CSDLCDAVREAHD
+346 CSELCDAVREAHD
-359 SAEILRYL
+359 SAENLRYL
-367 QSHQVFLVPLDEQGV
+367 QAHQVFLVPLDDQGH
-382 WFRYHH
+382 WYRYHH

-401 PVLPAASLH
+401 NVLPTASLH

-489 CQLDAAQELSSYLS
+489 CQLDAAEELSGYLS

-515 SMLAQWLALSGI
+515 SMLAQWLALSGV

-532 GDRELTQRYCSEA
+532 GNRELTQRYCSEA
-545 LDSLPQRRYGQRLM
+545 LESLPQRRYGQRLM
-559 CLSTLSNLAIADG
+559 CLSTLSNLAIVDA

-626 RLHGLAPQRLYA
+626 RLHGLAPERLYA

-650 LLVRFQP
+650 LLVRYQP
-657 EAGMVRLRAGLAEA
+657 DAGIARLRAGLVEA

-683 CVIASFEGRRGEFP
+683 CVIASFEGRRNDFSK
-697 LAFAE
+697 AFAE

-729 ELWLAQGRTDLAE
+729 ELWLAQGRTDLAD
-742 AWLARLEQTY
+742 AWLNRLGQTY

-769 HIGLQQAALDATR
+769 HIGLQQAALEATR
-782 HQHDVA
+782 HQPAAA

-794 LAQQAHDSGRQM
+794 LAQQARNSGRQM

-812 TQQAQLLLEGG
+812 TQLAQLLLDGG
-823 QETKAR
+823 HEAKAR
-829 PILARALEAGAGGA
+829 AVVAQALEAGAGGA
-843 LQPFQRLLDA
+843 LQPFQRLLEN

-864 DPHGL
+864 DAHGL
-869 LSQSLLALLPKAVAM
+869 LNQSLLALLPAIVVV
-884 SPTSTHEA
+884 EA
-892 LSARELAVLQLI
+892 APLQETLSARELAVLQLI

>member
-1 LPIAIFFVAVLF
+1 
-13 QAIVA
+13 
-18 KIYKAAAFT
+18 
-27 ASLRTSAMPT
+27 
-37 IAFNKSPAMTDL
+37 MTDL
-49 SRIQG
+49 SPLPG
-54 PASAVIPS
+54 PASVAVAA
-62 LEARFYRPPL
+62 LDGRFFRPPL
-72 PDGYVLRPRLCERL
+72 PDSYVLRPRLCERL
-86 SAGLQGRLVLV
+86 SAGLGGRLLLV

-121 SLWLGLGPR
+121 SLWLGLSPR
-130 DSDPG
+130 DNDPG
-135 RFLERLLEGLQQY
+135 RFLERLLEGLQDY
-148 FSPLGAQS
+148 FPQLGSRA

-183 HHLSTRAPLLL
+183 LHLQPTAPLLL

-221 LVVLVTSRQRPDW
+221 LVVMVTSRQRPDW
-234 HLARLRLSRHLLELN
+234 HLARLRLSRQLLELH
-249 EHDLRLTHAESL
+249 EQDLRLTHDEAL
-261 AVLDRHSNSLR
+261 ALLDRHSSSLR
-272 GEALDNLIRRSEGWV
+272 GEALENLIQRSEGWV

-294 LAASEAGNES
+294 LAIAEAGTES
-304 ALPQSLHGGEGLI
+304 ALPQALNGGEGLI
-317 RDYLLEE
+317 REYLLEE

-332 VQAFLF
+332 VQAFLY

-346 CSDLCDAVREAHD
+346 CSELCDAVREAHD
-359 SAEILRYL
+359 SAEILRFL
-367 QSHQVFLVPLDEQGV
+367 LAHQVFLVPLDEHGH
-382 WFRYHH
+382 WYRYHH

-394 RSRRESS
+394 RSRPITRAL
-401 PVLPAASLH
+401 VPAATLH

-417 NAQGLIDEAVEQAL
+417 NAQGLLDEAVEQAL

-489 CQLDAAQELSSYLS
+489 CQLDAAEELASHLS

-515 SMLAQWLALSGI
+515 SMLAQWLALKGI

-532 GDRELTQRYCSEA
+532 GHREQTIEFCSEA
-545 LDSLPQRRYGQRLM
+545 LESLPAKRYGQRLM

-607 LQARGEILRSLD
+607 LQARGEILRALD
-619 EVRQGLQ
+619 EVRQGLE
-626 RLHGLAPQRLYA
+626 RLRGLSAQRLYA
-638 VRARLSLYEGYL
+638 VRARLTLYEGFL
-650 LLVRFQP
+650 LAMRLQP
-657 EAGMVRLRAGLAEA
+657 QAARARLQAGLTEA

-683 CVIASFEGRRGEFP
+683 CVIARLDGNNGDFAK
-697 LAFAE
+697 AFAE

-724 TLIKC
+724 TLVKC
-729 ELWLAQGRTDLAE
+729 ELWLAQGRIDLAE
-742 AWLARLEQTY
+742 AWLARLGQTY
-752 NGEHAAAAPEF
+752 TGERAAAPPEF
-763 HPHLPQ
+763 HPQLPL
-769 HIGLQQAALDATR
+769 HVELQQALLDMIQGHPMLAEGRLNAL
-782 HQHDVA
+782 
-788 LQRLEE
+788 LENG
-794 LAQQAHDSGRQM
+794 QQTGRQ
-806 IALMAL
+806 LLSVMAL
-812 TQQAQLLLEGG
+812 TQKVALLLAGG
-823 QETKAR
+823 REAEARKA
-829 PILARALEAGAGGA
+829 LSQALEAATGGV
-843 LQPFQRLLDA
+843 LQPFDALVREHADWLRGQLSLAAPTAVGQQLLEHFPQA
-853 HPDWMREQLGQ
+853 PARSTVESAATEQL
-864 DPHGL
+864 
-869 LSQSLLALLPKAVAM
+869 SS
-884 SPTSTHEA
+884 
-892 LSARELAVLQLI
+892 RELAVLRLI
-904 AEGCSNQ
+904 AQGCSNQ
-911 EISNRLF
+911 EISEQLF

-944 ARAQELRLIG
+944 ARAKAMGVLT

>member
-1 LPIAIFFVAVLF
+1 
-13 QAIVA
+13 
-18 KIYKAAAFT
+18 
-27 ASLRTSAMPT
+27 
-37 IAFNKSPAMTDL
+37 MTDL
-49 SRIQG
+49 SPLPG
-54 PASAVIPS
+54 PASITVAA
-62 LEARFYRPPL
+62 LDGRFFRPPL
-72 PDGYVLRPRLCERL
+72 PDGYVLRPRLCQRL
-86 SAGLQGRLVLV
+86 QAGLGGRLLLV

-121 SLWLGLGPR
+121 SLWLGLSPR

-135 RFLERLLEGLQQY
+135 RFLERLLEGLQDY
-148 FSPLGAQS
+148 FPALGAGA

-183 HHLSTRAPLLL
+183 LHLDPAAPLLL

-221 LVVLVTSRQRPDW
+221 LLVMVTSRQRPDW
-234 HLARLRLSRHLLELN
+234 HLARLRLSRQLLELH
-249 EHDLRLTHAESL
+249 EQDLRLTHDEAL
-261 AVLDRHSNSLR
+261 TLLDRHSSSLR
-272 GEALDNLIRRSEGWV
+272 GEALESLIQRSEGWV

-294 LAASEAGNES
+294 LAVAEAGNDA
-304 ALPQSLHGGEGLI
+304 ALPQALNGGEGLI

-332 VQAFLF
+332 VQSFLYE
-338 DTAPQERF
+338 TAPQERF
-346 CSDLCDAVREAHD
+346 CSELCDAVREAHD
-359 SAEILRYL
+359 SAEILRFL
-367 QSHQVFLVPLDEQGV
+367 LAHQVFLVPLDEHGH
-382 WFRYHH
+382 WYRYHH

-394 RSRRESS
+394 RSR
-401 PVLPAASLH
+401 PIAQAMVPNATLH

-417 NAQGLIDEAVEQAL
+417 NAQGLLDEAVEQAL

-489 CQLDAAQELSSYLS
+489 CQLDAAEELASHLS

-532 GDRELTQRYCSEA
+532 GHRELTLRYCSEA
-545 LDSLPQRRYGQRLM
+545 LESLPAKRYGQRLM

-607 LQARGEILRSLD
+607 LQSRGEILRALD
-619 EVRQGLQ
+619 EVHQGLE
-626 RLHGLAPQRLYA
+626 RLRGLSPQRLYA
-638 VRARLSLYEGYL
+638 VRARLTLYEGFL
-650 LLVRFQP
+650 LAMRLQP
-657 EAGMVRLRAGLAEA
+657 QAARVRLLAGIGEA

-683 CVIASFEGRRGEFP
+683 CVIARLDGASGEFAK
-697 LAFAE
+697 AFAE

-724 TLIKC
+724 TLVKC
-729 ELWLAQGRTDLAE
+729 ELWLAQGRIDLAE
-742 AWLARLEQTY
+742 AWLARLGQTY
-752 NGEHAAAAPEF
+752 TGEHAAAPPEF
-763 HPHLPQ
+763 HPQLPL
-769 HIGLQQAALDATR
+769 HVELQQALLDVIQGQPMLAEG
-782 HQHDVA
+782 
-788 LQRLEE
+788 RLSVLHENG
-794 LAQQAHDSGRQM
+794 QQTGRQ
-806 IALMAL
+806 LLSVMAL
-812 TQQAQLLLEGG
+812 TQKVALLLSSGREP
-823 QETKAR
+823 EAR
-829 PILARALEAGAGGA
+829 KTLSQALEAAAGGVF
-843 LQPFQRLLDA
+843 QPFDALLKSHA
-853 HPDWMREQLGQ
+853 DWMRGQLQALSCNAVSQQLLTHFPTAAPRPSVENSTTEQL
-864 DPHGL
+864 
-869 LSQSLLALLPKAVAM
+869 SS
-884 SPTSTHEA
+884 
-892 LSARELAVLQLI
+892 RELAVLRLI
-904 AEGCSNQ
+904 AQGCSNQ
-911 EISNRLF
+911 EISEQLF

-944 ARAQELRLIG
+944 ARAKALGLLL

>member
-1 LPIAIFFVAVLF
+1 
-13 QAIVA
+13 
-18 KIYKAAAFT
+18 
-27 ASLRTSAMPT
+27 
-37 IAFNKSPAMTDL
+37 MTDL
-49 SRIQG
+49 SPIPG
-54 PASAVIPS
+54 PASVAVAA
-62 LEARFYRPPL
+62 LDGRFFRPPL
-72 PDGYVLRPRLCERL
+72 PDGHVLRPRLCERL
-86 SAGLQGRLVLV
+86 SAGLGGRLLLI

-110 EFCQSLPAHWQ
+110 EFCQGLPAHWQ
-121 SLWLGLGPR
+121 SLWLGLSPR

-135 RFLERLLEGLQQY
+135 RFLERLLEGLQDFY
-148 FSPLGAQS
+148 PKLGSQS

-183 HHLSTRAPLLL
+183 VHLLPTAPLLL

-221 LVVLVTSRQRPDW
+221 LLVMVTSRQRPDW
-234 HLARLRLSRHLLELN
+234 HLARLRLSRQLLELH
-249 EHDLRLTHAESL
+249 EQDLRLTHDEAQTL
-261 AVLDRHSNSLR
+261 LDRHSTSLR
-272 GEALDNLIRRSEGWV
+272 GEALENLIERSEGWV

-294 LAASEAGNES
+294 LAASEAGS
-304 ALPQSLHGGEGLI
+304 DGALPQSLHGGEGLI

-332 VQAFLF
+332 VQAFLY

-346 CSDLCDAVREAHD
+346 CSELCDAVREAHD
-359 SAEILRYL
+359 SAEILRFL
-367 QSHQVFLVPLDEQGV
+367 LAHQVFLVPLDEQGH
-382 WFRYHH
+382 WYRYHH

-394 RSRRESS
+394 RTR
-401 PVLPAASLH
+401 PTAQTIVPAASLH

-417 NAQGLIDEAVEQAL
+417 NAQGLLDEAVEQAL

-489 CQLDAAQELSSYLS
+489 CQLDAAEELASHLS

-532 GDRELTQRYCSEA
+532 GNRELTLLYCTEA
-545 LDSLPQRRYGQRLM
+545 LESLPSKRYGQRLM

-579 LNRESLELAQRVGNP
+579 LNRDSLELAQRVGNP

-607 LQARGEILRSLD
+607 LQARGEILRALD

-626 RLHGLAPQRLYA
+626 RLQGLSPQRLYA
-638 VRARLSLYEGYL
+638 VRARLTLYEGFL
-650 LLVRFQP
+650 LAMRLQP
-657 EAGMVRLRAGLAEA
+657 QAARIRLQAGLSEA

-683 CVIASFEGRRGEFP
+683 CVIARIEGSSGEFAK
-697 LAFAE
+697 AFAE

-724 TLIKC
+724 TLVKC

-742 AWLARLEQTY
+742 AWLARLSQTY
-752 NGEHAAAAPEF
+752 NGENPAAPPEF
-763 HPHLPQ
+763 HPQLPL
-769 HIGLQQAALDATR
+769 HIELQQALLEVIQGQLMLAEGRLNALLENGQQTGRQMLSVMVLTQKTELLLASNREPEARQSLTQALDA
-782 HQHDVA
+782 A
-788 LQRLEE
+788 
-794 LAQQAHDSGRQM
+794 
-806 IALMAL
+806 I
-812 TQQAQLLLEGG
+812 GG
-823 QETKAR
+823 VV
-829 PILARALEAGAGGA
+829 
-843 LQPFQRLLDA
+843 QPFDGLLSK
-853 HPDWMREQLGQ
+853 HPAWLREQLQ
-864 DPHGL
+864 HNARTAVCAA
-869 LSQSLLALLPKAVAM
+869 LAEHLPAIPPRIA
-884 SPTSTHEA
+884 SEPSHACEQ
-892 LSARELAVLQLI
+892 LSARELAVLKLI
-904 AEGCSNQ
+904 AQGCSNQ
-911 EISNRLF
+911 EISDQLF

-944 ARAQELRLIG
+944 ARAKELGVLG

>member
-1 LPIAIFFVAVLF
+1 
-13 QAIVA
+13 
-18 KIYKAAAFT
+18 
-27 ASLRTSAMPT
+27 
-37 IAFNKSPAMTDL
+37 MTDL
-49 SRIQG
+49 SPLPG
-54 PASAVIPS
+54 PASVAVAT
-62 LEARFYRPPL
+62 LGGRFFRPPL
-72 PDGYVLRPRLCERL
+72 PDGHVLRPRLCERL
-86 SAGLQGRLVLV
+86 SAGLGGRLLLV

-110 EFCQSLPAHWQ
+110 EFCQGLPEHWQ
-121 SLWLGLGPR
+121 SLWLGLSPR

-135 RFLERLLEGLQQY
+135 RFLERLLEGLQEY
-148 FSPLGAQS
+148 FPQLGRQA

-183 HHLSTRAPLLL
+183 VHLSPGNPLLL

-221 LVVLVTSRQRPDW
+221 LLVMVTSRQRPDW
-234 HLARLRLSRHLLELN
+234 HLARLRLSRQLLELH
-249 EHDLRLTHAESL
+249 EQDLRLTHDEAL
-261 AVLDRHSNSLR
+261 TLLDRHSISLR
-272 GEALDNLIRRSEGWV
+272 GEALESLIQRSEGWV

-294 LAASEAGNES
+294 LAASEAGSEG
-304 ALPQSLHGGEGLI
+304 ALPQSLYGGEGLI

-332 VQAFLF
+332 VQSFLY

-346 CSDLCDAVREAHD
+346 CSELCDAVREAHD
-359 SAEILRYL
+359 SAEILRFL
-367 QSHQVFLVPLDEQGV
+367 LAHQVFLVPLDEHGH
-382 WFRYHH
+382 WYRYHH

-394 RSRRESS
+394 RSR
-401 PVLPAASLH
+401 PTAQAMVPTASLH

-417 NAQGLIDEAVEQAL
+417 NAQGLLDEAVEQAL

-489 CQLDAAQELSSYLS
+489 CQLDAAEELASHLS

-532 GDRELTQRYCSEA
+532 GNRELTLRYCTEA
-545 LDSLPQRRYGQRLM
+545 LESLPAKRYGQRLM
-559 CLSTLSNLAIADG
+559 CLSTLSNLAIADS

-626 RLHGLAPQRLYA
+626 RLQGLSPQRLYA
-638 VRARLSLYEGYL
+638 VRARLTLYEGFL
-650 LLVRFQP
+650 LALRLQP
-657 EAGMVRLRAGLAEA
+657 QAARARLLAGLAEA

-683 CVIASFEGRRGEFP
+683 CVIARLEGSSGEFAK
-697 LAFAE
+697 AFAE

-724 TLIKC
+724 TLVKC
-729 ELWLAQGRTDLAE
+729 ELWLAQGRTDLAD
-742 AWLARLEQTY
+742 AWLARLGQTY
-752 NGEHAAAAPEF
+752 NGEHPAAPPEF
-763 HPHLPQ
+763 HPQLPL
-769 HIGLQQAALDATR
+769 HIELQQAVLDVMKGQPMLAEGRLNAL
-782 HQHDVA
+782 HEHGQH
-788 LQRLEE
+788 
-794 LAQQAHDSGRQM
+794 SGRQM
-806 IALMAL
+806 LSVMAL
-812 TQQAQLLLEGG
+812 SQKIILLLAGG
-823 QETKAR
+823 RESEARKA
-829 PILARALEAGAGGA
+829 LAQALEAAAGGV
-843 LQPFQRLLDA
+843 LQPFDPLLTE
-853 HPDWMREQLGQ
+853 HPDWLRGQLQ
-864 DPHGL
+864 LCAPTAV
-869 LSQSLLALLPKAVAM
+869 SQSLSEKLPAM
-884 SPTSTHEA
+884 TSRPMLEASPAAEQLST
-892 LSARELAVLQLI
+892 REMAVLRLI
-904 AEGCSNQ
+904 AQGCSNQ
-911 EISNRLF
+911 EISDQLF

-944 ARAQELRLIG
+944 ARAKELGVLS

>member
-1 LPIAIFFVAVLF
+1 
-13 QAIVA
+13 
-18 KIYKAAAFT
+18 
-27 ASLRTSAMPT
+27 
-37 IAFNKSPAMTDL
+37 MTDL
-49 SRIQG
+49 SPLPG
-54 PASAVIPS
+54 PASVAVAA
-62 LEARFYRPPL
+62 LDGRFFRPPL

-86 SAGLQGRLVLV
+86 QAGLAGRLLLV
-97 SAPAGFGKSSLAV
+97 SAPAGFGKSSLAI

-121 SLWLGLGPR
+121 SLWLGLSPR

-135 RFLERLLEGLQQY
+135 RFLERLLEGLQDY
-148 FSPLGAQS
+148 FPELGSRA

-177 LLDELA
+177 LLDELTL
-183 HHLSTRAPLLL
+183 HLDPATPLLL

-221 LVVLVTSRQRPDW
+221 LLVMVTSRQRPDW
-234 HLARLRLSRHLLELN
+234 HLARLRLSRQLLELH
-249 EHDLRLTHAESL
+249 EQDLRLTHDEAL
-261 AVLDRHSNSLR
+261 TLLDRHSTSLR
-272 GEALDNLIRRSEGWV
+272 GEALENLIQRSEGWV

-294 LAASEAGNES
+294 LAVSEAGNDA
-304 ALPQSLHGGEGLI
+304 ALPQALNGGEGLI

-332 VQAFLF
+332 VQAFLY

-346 CSDLCDAVREAHD
+346 CSELCDAVRDAHD
-359 SAEILRYL
+359 SGEILRFL
-367 QSHQVFLVPLDEQGV
+367 LAHQVFLVPLDEHGH
-382 WFRYHH
+382 WYRYHH

-394 RSRRESS
+394 RSR
-401 PVLPAASLH
+401 PIAQAMVPTATLH

-417 NAQGLIDEAVEQAL
+417 NAQGLLDEAVEQAL

-489 CQLDAAQELSSYLS
+489 CQLDAAEELSSHLS

-532 GDRELTQRYCSEA
+532 GHRQLTLKYCTEA
-545 LDSLPQRRYGQRLM
+545 LESLPAKRYGQRLM

-607 LQARGEILRSLD
+607 LQARGEILRALD
-619 EVRQGLQ
+619 EVHQGLE
-626 RLHGLAPQRLYA
+626 RLRGLSPQRLYA
-638 VRARLSLYEGYL
+638 VRARLTLYEGFL
-650 LLVRFQP
+650 LAMRLQP
-657 EAGMVRLRAGLAEA
+657 QPARIRLLAGISEA

-683 CVIASFEGRRGEFP
+683 CVIARLDGATGEFAK
-697 LAFAE
+697 AFAE

-724 TLIKC
+724 TLVKC

-742 AWLARLEQTY
+742 AWLARLGQTY
-752 NGEHAAAAPEF
+752 TGERAAAPPEF
-763 HPHLPQ
+763 HPQLPL
-769 HIGLQQAALDATR
+769 HVELQQALLDLIQGQPMLAEG
-782 HQHDVA
+782 
-788 LQRLEE
+788 RLNVLHENG
-794 LAQQAHDSGRQM
+794 QQTGRQ
-806 IALMAL
+806 LLSVMAL
-812 TQQAQLLLEGG
+812 TQKIALLLAGG
-823 QETKAR
+823 REPEARKA
-829 PILARALEAGAGGA
+829 LNQALEAAAGGV
-843 LQPFQRLLDA
+843 LQPFDALVKAHADWLRGQLQASPALAGQQLLEHCPPVTVRPA
-853 HPDWMREQLGQ
+853 LESSTAEQL
-864 DPHGL
+864 
-869 LSQSLLALLPKAVAM
+869 SS
-884 SPTSTHEA
+884 
-892 LSARELAVLQLI
+892 RELAVLRLI
-904 AEGCSNQ
+904 AQGCSNQ
-911 EISNRLF
+911 EISEQLF

-944 ARAQELRLIG
+944 ARAKELGLMI